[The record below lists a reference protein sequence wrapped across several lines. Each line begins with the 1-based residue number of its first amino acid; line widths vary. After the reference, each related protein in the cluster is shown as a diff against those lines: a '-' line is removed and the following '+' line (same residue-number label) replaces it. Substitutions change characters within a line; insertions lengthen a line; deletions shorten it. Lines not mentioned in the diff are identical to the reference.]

1 MHFVI
6 TFVSLVKPAHF
17 QYSRLLTLIA
27 GFGQETFSTGDY
39 FFWIPWIVPHIG
51 AVIGAAVGAAVGAA
65 IGAAVGA
72 AAGASA

>member
-51 AVIGAAVGAAVGAA
+51 AVIGALTYYFM
-65 IGAAVGA
+65 IEHHHPDDD
-72 AAGASA
+72 